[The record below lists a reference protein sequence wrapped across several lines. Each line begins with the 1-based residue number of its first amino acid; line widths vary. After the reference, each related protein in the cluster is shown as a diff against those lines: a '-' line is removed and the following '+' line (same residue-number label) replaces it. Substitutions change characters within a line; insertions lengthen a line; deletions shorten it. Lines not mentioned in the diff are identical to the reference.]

1 MHHAGDVLRH
11 CAANRP
17 SLYRSGSGCWC
28 VVDISEPEA
37 QQAVTAMEFMPV
49 TDPLPGAPQQP
60 QQRLVPPRAG
70 LAHQPLRQRRV
81 DRPGQST
88 LTSKTQLA
96 SPAPTGRVPARAAMR
111 PHPAAACRHRVHLP
125 APPARP
131 GPGVALDEEGEERRE
146 HAQPVV
152 DRPRRRRHR
161 ERTVHR
167 SRLACRAGRDHPGHT
182 ATPPPDRERRT
193 HMQAPALPTRLHIAP
208 STHHVSR
215 PVNDSLSGLCAT
227 RRQDAN
233 DPDIANRVAGY
244 WHHVVPGLPS
254 S

>member
-81 DRPGQST
+81 DRPGQSP
-88 LTSKTQLA
+88 LASKTQLA
-96 SPAPTGRVPARAAMR
+96 SRAPTGRVPARAAMR

-125 APPARP
+125 PPPARP
-131 GPGVALDEEGEERRE
+131 GPGVALDEEGEERRQ

-152 DRPRRRRHR
+152 DVCVAGGTGADGPPRSSG
-161 ERTVHR
+161 VPGR
-167 SRLACRAGRDHPGHT
+167 SGSPGSSGHT
-182 ATPPPDRERRT
+182 PSGSRATNSHASPGAFRSYVGDLQAAVDRQLDAPIGAQAREAEDAFVWVTHYERAFWD
-193 HMQAPALPTRLHIAP
+193 MAM
-208 STHHVSR
+208 
-215 PVNDSLSGLCAT
+215 SG
-227 RRQDAN
+227 
-233 DPDIANRVAGY
+233 
-244 WHHVVPGLPS
+244 
-254 S
+254 

>member
-60 QQRLVPPRAG
+60 QQRLVRPRAG

-81 DRPGQST
+81 DRPGQSP
-88 LTSKTQLA
+88 LASKTQLA
-96 SPAPTGRVPARAAMR
+96 SPAPTGASRPGLPCVPIPPPLAGTGFICPRHRPDPARVSRSMR
-111 PHPAAACRHRVHLP
+111 KEKNDDSTLSRWLTSASPAAP
-125 APPARP
+125 
-131 GPGVALDEEGEERRE
+131 
-146 HAQPVV
+146 
-152 DRPRRRRHR
+152 

-167 SRLACRAGRDHPGHT
+167 GRLACRAGRDHPGHT
-182 ATPPPDRERRT
+182 ATPHPDRERRT
-193 HMQAPALPTRLHIAP
+193 HMRAPALPTRLHIAP

-215 PVNDSLSGLCAT
+215 PVNDSVSGL
-227 RRQDAN
+227 
-233 DPDIANRVAGY
+233 
-244 WHHVVPGLPS
+244 
-254 S
+254 

>member
-1 MHHAGDVLRH
+1 MHHGGDVLRH

-37 QQAVTAMEFMPV
+37 QQAVTAVEFMPV

-81 DRPGQST
+81 DRPGQSP
-88 LTSKTQLA
+88 LASKTQLA
-96 SPAPTGRVPARAAMR
+96 SLAPTGRVPARAAMR

-125 APPARP
+125 PPPARP
-131 GPGVALDEEGEERRE
+131 GPGVALDEEGEERRQ

-152 DRPRRRRHR
+152 DVCVAGG
-161 ERTVHR
+161 TGSGR
-167 SRLACRAGRDHPGHT
+167 STEIVWRAGPVGITRVERPHPSGSR
-182 ATPPPDRERRT
+182 ATNSHASPGTTYPSPHR
-193 HMQAPALPTRLHIAP
+193 P

-215 PVNDSLSGLCAT
+215 PVNDSVSGL
-227 RRQDAN
+227 
-233 DPDIANRVAGY
+233 
-244 WHHVVPGLPS
+244 
-254 S
+254 

>member
-28 VVDISEPEA
+28 VVDVSEPEA

-60 QQRLVPPRAG
+60 QQRLVRPRAG

-88 LTSKTQLA
+88 LASKMLLA

-125 APPARP
+125 PPPARP
-131 GPGVALDEEGEERRE
+131 GPGVALDEEGEERRQ

-152 DRPRRRRHR
+152 DVCVADG
-161 ERTVHR
+161 TGSGR
-167 SRLACRAGRDHPGHT
+167 STEVVWRAGPVGITRVTRPHPIRIASDELTCEPRHYLPVSTSPPAHT
-182 ATPPPDRERRT
+182 T
-193 HMQAPALPTRLHIAP
+193 
-208 STHHVSR
+208 SV
-215 PVNDSLSGLCAT
+215 GL
-227 RRQDAN
+227 
-233 DPDIANRVAGY
+233 
-244 WHHVVPGLPS
+244 
-254 S
+254 